1 MGSSSYARP
10 GPHARREKTTRRQ
23 ATATMQVGNDLLGAV
38 RTWATL
44 MSIVVLVAIIAH
56 WLLG

>member
-1 MGSSSYARP
+1 MGNNY
-10 GPHARREKTTRRQ
+10 
-23 ATATMQVGNDLLGAV
+23 LGAV
-38 RTWATL
+38 RTWAIL